1 MRLTVTHADRERS
14 VLLPVDDATTVAQL
28 GAALGLDPT
37 QVGGIDPDQAPF
49 LPIAQTT
56 LLSGAVV
63 PPRRA
68 PRPTPGTVRLEVVGG
83 PFAGQCIAL
92 SGEEQFIVG
101 SAAGAH
107 LRIADPHLAEAHARV
122 TLGAL
127 ALGVTPE
134 ADRPT
139 PLLALVEPSP
149 GCPVYVNGALIEA
162 PTRIA
167 PIDLVQMG
175 SSLLRIGI
183 EPTPDADLAPDPQ
196 GMRAFNRPSRI
207 RPSEAAPVVTLPGE
221 KPEDSDKSPLPWLSA
236 VIPVVLGVTMAT
248 VFNRPIMLLM
258 AAASPIMVIGSYL
271 VNRKLAKRK
280 GERTEAQWIEEVEA
294 ARVRIAEL
302 VRAQRVDSWYDHPDP
317 LRITDIALR
326 PLARLWERR
335 RTDRDALV
343 TRIGAGEL
351 PLAAQFQGGARSDET
366 AEVGVSPVPV
376 TADLA
381 AGPVGIAGEAT
392 AVRSVARSML
402 ASLATLRSPRDL
414 RIVVL
419 CDEQHEREWG
429 WTAWLPHVIPL
440 SGPVAQIGNTED
452 TRRDRLRELASIV
465 DHRRRSSQGASVSA
479 SNSPEQIV
487 VLIDGARDMRRLPG
501 MIDVLAEGTSAGV
514 HVIALDSD
522 RTRLPE
528 ECRSVVDI
536 DNADVS
542 MARLESD
549 DTFLP
554 SVLLDGV
561 SLTSAEEI
569 ARSLCSIEHVSGA
582 GDEGTLPAS
591 VRYVDV
597 TGIDLDGPAELLQR
611 WNTTPRRSFITVGA
625 TAESE
630 FAIDLAADGPHALV
644 AGTTGSGK
652 SEFLQTLVVSLALA
666 NRPDALNFVLVD
678 YKGGSAFADCERL
691 PHTVGMVTNLDAR
704 ETERALASLDAELKR
719 RERVLGNLGAKDLD
733 AAWERDPE
741 AASRNGLAR
750 LVMVIDEFAELKAE
764 LPEFINGIVRIARV
778 GRSLGVHLVLATQ
791 RPSGVVTPEMQSNI
805 NLRVALRVTDRADSS
820 DILGSPEAALIPP
833 SLPGRGFV
841 RSATGGHPVAFQT
854 ARVAGLRRGSGRRAR
869 TSLPVAELAWDRIGA
884 APQFPPQAESQAPV
898 DHDDTDLRALV
909 GLAIEAARLGGIE
922 RNPSPWLQPLPEV
935 LPLDRFAA
943 DAVEPG
949 KLVLGLQDLPEEQTQ
964 RPLRWS
970 PADDGHLLFVGGARS
985 GRTSAL
991 RTILAQAVMRYSP
1004 SDLHLYVADYGNGA
1018 LLPLANAPH
1027 CGAVISQA
1035 DHERLPRLVQR
1046 LLEDLERRQSA
1057 LSQAGVGSITEQ
1069 RARANPTDA
1078 LAYAIV
1084 AIDGWERLVA
1094 TFGADQL
1101 VTFREQIMRVLR
1113 EGPAAGIRLV
1123 MTADRTFTGDKIA
1136 SAIDTLYLLPM
1147 RDPNDYRAAG
1157 VMIRDLPAT
1166 LVPGRMLSG
1175 PEGRETQLA
1184 LLSRDTAG
1192 EAQTALLREYIEASR
1207 DYYDQFAQ
1215 LAQLP
1220 IAFRVDPLPAYFGLQ
1235 QAFSLPAYRG
1245 LPPNGLVYGVGGD
1258 ELARLTVDWTH
1269 QTGFVAAGTRG
1280 SGRSTVLAALLHQLH
1295 AAGRPALVIAPRASV
1310 LTELA
1315 RSQGITV
1322 IDDTAM
1328 EAGEFTTLVEAIE
1341 QQHGEGSVTL
1351 VVDDAEMMKQTPV
1364 EFGITGVASRV
1375 SLAVAVESEAASS
1388 LFGGALAQA
1397 KRHRQGV
1404 VLTPSNPMV
1413 GTTLFGTQIP
1423 KFMIG
1428 GRSAGAG
1435 VAHLDG
1441 IWLPIRV
1448 TDVRQ

>member
-37 QVGGIDPDQAPF
+37 QVGGVSPEQAPF
-49 LPIAQTT
+49 LPISQTT

-63 PPRRA
+63 PPRASVAA
-68 PRPTPGTVRLEVVGG
+68 PSGTVRLEVVGG
-83 PFAGQCIAL
+83 PFAGQRIAL
-92 SGEEQFIVG
+92 ASEEQFVVG
-101 SAAGAH
+101 SGSGAQ
-107 LRIADPHLAEAHARV
+107 LCIADPHLADAHARV
-122 TLGAL
+122 TVGAA
-127 ALGVTPE
+127 ALGVTAE
-134 ADRPT
+134 AGRPT
-139 PLLALVEPSP
+139 PLLALIEPSP
-149 GCPVYVNGALIEA
+149 GCAVYVNGSLIA
-162 PTRIA
+162 GPTQIA

-183 EPTPDADLAPDPQ
+183 EPVADADLAPDPQ

-207 RPSEAAPVVTLPGE
+207 RPNEAAPVVTLPGE

-236 VIPVVLGVTMAT
+236 VIPVILGVTMAT

-258 AAASPIMVIGSYL
+258 AVASPVMVIGSYI

-280 GERTEAQWIEEVEA
+280 GERTEAQWIDEVSA
-294 ARVRIAEL
+294 AKTRIAEL

-326 PLARLWERR
+326 PLSRLWERR

-351 PLAAQFQGGARSDET
+351 PLDAQFQGGARSDEAT
-366 AEVGVSPVPV
+366 EVGVSPVPV
-376 TADLA
+376 TVDLA
-381 AGPVGIAGEAT
+381 AGPVGIAGDET

-419 CDEQHEREWG
+419 CDEQHESQWG
-429 WTAWLPHVIPL
+429 WTTWLPHVIPV
-440 SGPVAQIGNTED
+440 SGPATQIGNTDD

-465 DHRRRSSQGASVSA
+465 ERRMRSGQNSQALT
-479 SNSPEQIV
+479 EQIV
-487 VLIDGARDMRRLPG
+487 VLIDGARELRRLPG
-501 MIDVLAEGTSAGV
+501 MIDVLADGSAVGV

-522 RTRLPE
+522 RARLPE
-528 ECRSVVDI
+528 ECRSVVTVD
-536 DNADVS
+536 DADVS

-549 DTFLP
+549 DAFLP
-554 SVLLDGV
+554 SVLLDGL
-561 SLTSAEEI
+561 SLSNAEEI
-569 ARSLCSIEHVSGA
+569 SRSLCSIEHVSGA
-582 GDEGTLPAS
+582 GDEGTLPTS

-597 TGIDLDGPAELLQR
+597 TGINLEGPAELLQR
-611 WNTTPRRSFITVGA
+611 WSTTPRRSFITVGA

-719 RERVLGNLGAKDLD
+719 RERVLGDLGAKDLD
-733 AAWERDPE
+733 SAWERDPE

-820 DILGSPEAALIPP
+820 DILGSADAALIPP
-833 SLPGRGFV
+833 SLPGRGYV

-854 ARVAGLRRGSGRRAR
+854 ARVAGLRRGSSRSAR
-869 TSLPVAELAWDRIGA
+869 SSLPVAELTWDRIGA
-884 APQFPPQAESQAPV
+884 PPQFPPQADSQAPV

-909 GLAIEAARLGGIE
+909 GLAIDAARLGGIE

-943 DAVEPG
+943 ESIEPG
-949 KLVLGLQDLPEEQTQ
+949 QLVLGLQDLPERQTQ
-964 RPLRWS
+964 KPLHWS
-970 PADDGHLLFVGGARS
+970 PADDGHLLFIGGARS

-991 RTILAQAVMRYSP
+991 RTILAQSVVRYSP
-1004 SDLHLYVADYGNGA
+1004 SDLHLYIADYGNGA
-1018 LLPLANAPH
+1018 LLPLADAPH

-1035 DHERLPRLVQR
+1035 DHERLPRLVHR

-1057 LSQAGVGSITEQ
+1057 LSRAGVGSIAEQ
-1069 RARANPTDA
+1069 RARTGPEEA

-1136 SAIDTLYLLPM
+1136 SAIDTVYLLPM

-1157 VMIRDLPAT
+1157 VMIRELPAN

-1184 LLSRDTAG
+1184 LLSRDTGG
-1192 EAQTALLREYIEASR
+1192 EAQTALLREYIDASR
-1207 DYYDQFAQ
+1207 DFYDQFSQ

-1235 QAFSLPAYRG
+1235 QAFSLPTYRG
-1245 LPPNGLVYGVGGD
+1245 LAENGLVYGVGGD
-1258 ELARLTVDWTH
+1258 ELARFSVDWER
-1269 QTGFVAAGTRG
+1269 QTGFVVAGTRG
-1280 SGRSTVLAALLHQLH
+1280 SGRSTVLAALLHQLN
-1295 AAGRPALVIAPRASV
+1295 AGGRPALVVAPRPSV

-1315 RSQGITV
+1315 GAEGIAV
-1322 IDDTAM
+1322 VDDITTD
-1328 EAGEFTTLVEAIE
+1328 AGAFNSAVEALE
-1341 QQHGEGSVTL
+1341 QQHGAGSVTL
-1351 VVDDAEMMKQTPV
+1351 VVDDAEMMKQAPV
-1364 EFGITGVASRV
+1364 EFGITGVAPRV
-1375 SLAVAVESEAASS
+1375 SIAVAVESESASS

-1397 KRHRQGV
+1397 KRYRQGV
-1404 VLTPSNPMV
+1404 VLTPNNSMV
-1413 GTTLFGTQIP
+1413 GTTIFGTQIP
-1423 KFMIG
+1423 KFMLG
-1428 GRSAGAG
+1428 GRSVGAG
-1435 VAHLDG
+1435 VAHLNG
-1441 IWLPIRV
+1441 VWLPVRA